1 MWQKECEM
9 NNNILFLSTAY
20 LSSLFSIWLGKAA
33 KSSSNLMASRYPLLQ
48 DQCKAVLPYK
58 HEQKSSTSVVGIV
71 GYIVTFANSKYK

>member
-1 MWQKECEM
+1 M
-9 NNNILFLSTAY
+9 NNNIFLLSMAY

-58 HEQKSSTSVVGIV
+58 HKEKSSTSGVGIF
-71 GYIVTFANSKYK
+71 GHIVIYADSNI